1 MFVSPD
7 NIRPEIHR
15 NSTTAS
21 CRHCMPSIPL
31 EPPELDSC
39 CPTSYH
45 RVTASSALCAT
56 QGCQGQLS
64 PRRRSAHAVLVAVP
78 AVPTCCLDAIL
89 LPESFVLED
98 GWTNDDRVSSWA
110 SWDLLATPCNV
121 MLLRKAFQEQCFNNV
136 SHANL
141 PGEVSG
147 TQPPKTLS
155 GCHWMPTK
163 SKSSQHV
170 ATSWIRNP
178 ASFLWHFYQTWFNR
192 QCARNPRLEAK
203 GQCLLQHVANSP
215 SIHFNVCAFTLQVLR
230 SYSTLPCAPVL
241 LQIPDVHPRLGSSK
255 CVSKAAYVTWTNSIQ
270 YTHLYKMIDTP
281 STICSY
287 ILQYI
292 YA

>member
-1 MFVSPD
+1 
-7 NIRPEIHR
+7 
-15 NSTTAS
+15 
-21 CRHCMPSIPL
+21 
-31 EPPELDSC
+31 
-39 CPTSYH
+39 
-45 RVTASSALCAT
+45 
-56 QGCQGQLS
+56 
-64 PRRRSAHAVLVAVP
+64 
-78 AVPTCCLDAIL
+78 
-89 LPESFVLED
+89 
-98 GWTNDDRVSSWA
+98 
-110 SWDLLATPCNV
+110 

-147 TQPPKTLS
+147 TQPPKPSVDAT
-155 GCHWMPTK
+155 GCQQNPNRRNM
-163 SKSSQHV
+163 SQHHG
-170 ATSWIRNP
+170 SEIRQV
-178 ASFLWHFYQTWFNR
+178 FCDIFYQTWFNR